1 MGMMKLMGQKGVPAN
16 IPEGVRLLHQSAGRA
31 DLDAPQG
38 AFVFALLLA
47 GEFNGVNVSEQILP
61 HDERAARRMLEKA
74 ASLGF
79 SHAQQKLGSAYENA
93 TWGVEYDPLMSL
105 HYYTLAAKQ
114 GDQEAMMGLSKWYL
128 CGGEGFSPNEE
139 KAYIYAERAAKMG
152 LPQAEF
158 AMGISFT

>member
-1 MGMMKLMGQKGVPAN
+1 MMKLMGQKGVPAN

>member
-1 MGMMKLMGQKGVPAN
+1 MTLLGQKGYPVN
-16 IPEGVRLLHQSAGRA
+16 ISEGVKLLHQSAGNA

-47 GEFNGVNVSEQILP
+47 GEFNGATVPEQILP

-93 TWGVEYDPLMSL
+93 TWGCDYDPIMSL

-114 GDQEAMMGLSKWYL
+114 GDQDAMMGLSKWYL
-128 CGGEGFSPNEE
+128 CGGDGFSPNEE
-139 KAYIYAERAAKMG
+139 NAYIYAERAAKMG

-158 AMGISFT
+158 AMGRAL

>member
-1 MGMMKLMGQKGVPAN
+1 MGMIKLMGQKGFPAN
-16 IPEGVRLLHQSAGRA
+16 IPEGVRLLHQSAGKA

-47 GEFNGVNVSEQILP
+47 GEFNGVTVPEQLLP
-61 HDERAARRMLEKA
+61 HDVRAARRMLEKA

-93 TWGVEYDPLMSL
+93 SWGCEYDPLMSL

-139 KAYIYAERAAKMG
+139 KAYINAERAAKMG

-158 AMGISFT
+158 AMGILY

>member
-47 GEFNGVNVSEQILP
+47 GEFNGVNVPEQILP